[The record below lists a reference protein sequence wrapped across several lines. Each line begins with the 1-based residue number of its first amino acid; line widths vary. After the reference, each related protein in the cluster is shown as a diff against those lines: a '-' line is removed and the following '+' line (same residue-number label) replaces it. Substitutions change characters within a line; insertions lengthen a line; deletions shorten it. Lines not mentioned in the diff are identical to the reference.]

1 MALATLPD
9 DRKQSV
15 GPLMTRVWKSDNR
28 RRFARNRVGLVSAIL
43 LVVLIVILVIGP
55 FFSQDP
61 DLVNTA
67 ARIQAPSSQHLLGTD
82 QLGRDV
88 LARIIAGGR
97 ISLFVAVAA
106 TILALAISIVIG
118 TVAGYR
124 GGLFD
129 AIVSRVFDIFVT
141 FPTLLVGIIL
151 AAAFQGSLK
160 TVIAALTIGQLAV
173 FGRLFRIGTIS
184 VKSREYIQ
192 SVIAMGIPP
201 FEIVVRNILPNVVI
215 PVVII
220 ATGQIGRL
228 AVVEASLSFIGAG
241 VQPPTASWGN
251 MISGGEMYLQ
261 IAPWIALIPGVVL
274 VVVSLG
280 FSFVGDALRDAF
292 DVRESV
298 VASAEA
304 A

>member
-1 MALATLPD
+1 
-9 DRKQSV
+9 
-15 GPLMTRVWKSDNR
+15 MTRVWKSDNR